1 MSEYQIIR
9 DYWNCNSRKDFKD
22 NKLEVKNVNYLIA
35 SQLNYAALSKQISS
49 DAAQLLMWERMK
61 LHEREVDV
69 VGDDSSY
76 AAEALKISSVKQDG
90 KHWKSEL
97 VSSCSAEG
105 PSVGPGV
112 CRQQGRR
119 NLSLV
124 EECLSAAFSRDCC
137 NLSVDEAWTGCEGR
151 DTLGGQK
158 RNLSSSHQLAKKTR
172 SDHDAAV
179 AETSR
184 QNGGA
189 RVWCSGS
196 SDENLLGVREK
207 TSLNKNN
214 SKSMPFVSAKRLL
227 TKTQQ
232 KRIFQ
237 PNSKSLLL
245 AKNRSVAMSSG
256 RNSVSPEWSLDDGN
270 GVRDLTDGAMKNVD
284 PKMVEL
290 MLDEIVDHGP
300 PVSWDDIA
308 GLEFAK
314 KTVKEIVIWP
324 MLRPDLF
331 TGLRGPPRGVLLFG
345 PPGTGKTLIGKCIAS
360 QTKST
365 FFSVSAASLT
375 SKWIGEGEKLVRALF
390 AVARCHQ
397 PAVIFIDEID
407 SLLTRRSESEHES
420 SRRIKTEF
428 LVQLDGTTTNG
439 DERLLL
445 IGATNRPQEL
455 DDAVRRRLAK
465 RLYVPLPETTARIQI
480 IKTLLKEHKHVLS
493 DEDFVDIGN
502 RTEGYSGSDMANL
515 CKEAALG
522 PIRKISFADIEHIT
536 QDQVKP
542 ICLQDFLDA
551 LNQVKATVSEKDLQ
565 AYLDWNE
572 KFGSCAVLKA

>member
-1 MSEYQIIR
+1 MTEYQIIR
-9 DYWNCNSRKDFKD
+9 DYWNCNSRKDSKD
-22 NKLEVKNVNYLIA
+22 KLEVKNVNYLIA

-97 VSSCSAEG
+97 VSSCS
-105 PSVGPGV
+105 VDVPGV
-112 CRQQGRR
+112 CRQWGRG

-124 EECLSAAFSRDCC
+124 AECLSAAFSGDGRDS
-137 NLSVDEAWTGCEGR
+137 SVNEAWMGCER
-151 DTLGGQK
+151 QNALGGQK
-158 RNLSSSHQLAKKTR
+158 RNLSPSRQLAKKTR
-172 SDHDAAV
+172 SDCDAAV

-184 QNGGA
+184 QNGGT
-189 RVWCSGS
+189 RVWRSGGG
-196 SDENLLGVREK
+196 DENILGVGEK
-207 TSLNKNN
+207 MSLNKNN
-214 SKSMPFVSAKRLL
+214 SKSLPFVSAKRLL
-227 TKTQQ
+227 TETQQ

-237 PNSKSLLL
+237 PNSKSLVL
-245 AKNRSVAMSSG
+245 AKNRSVTMSSG
-256 RNSVSPEWSLDDGN
+256 RNSGTPEQSPDNRN
-270 GVRDLTDGAMKNVD
+270 GFGDPTDRAMKHVD

-300 PVSWDDIA
+300 PISWDDIA
-308 GLEFAK
+308 GLEFVK
-314 KTVKEIVIWP
+314 KTIKEIVIWP

-331 TGLRGPPRGVLLFG
+331 TGLRGPPKGVLLFG

-390 AVARCHQ
+390 AVARCRQ

-428 LVQLDGTTTNG
+428 LVQLDGATTNG

-455 DDAVRRRLAK
+455 DEAVRRRLAK
-465 RLYVPLPETTARIQI
+465 RLYVPLPEMTARIQI

-493 DEDFVDIGN
+493 NEDFVSIGN
-502 RTEGYSGSDMANL
+502 STEGYSGSDMANL

-522 PIRKISFADIEHIT
+522 PIRKISFADIERIT
-536 QDQVKP
+536 RDQVEP

-551 LNQVKATVSEKDLQ
+551 LKQVKATVSEKDLQ